1 MGSRLQNLKFRTLLS
16 KIIIPLVAI
25 CEQLPDNFWLIT
37 LLASRTAT
45 VWIDIGLHGNL
56 MSNLVHRVS
65 SNGFRETD
73 VKINEWA
80 RDWQCLWIWAEAT
93 DSLLSCT
100 SLQFQQNMWA
110 LLNALYTAHFEP
122 KMNVRIPNSQ
132 LLISKWWEWVSDFYL
147 ELENVTEQ
155 R

>member
-56 MSNLVHRVS
+56 MSNLM
-65 SNGFRETD
+65 NGLVTD
-73 VKINEWA
+73 NAYESEQK
-80 RDWQCLWIWAEAT
+80 
-93 DSLLSCT
+93 
-100 SLQFQQNMWA
+100 LQI
-110 LLNALYTAHFEP
+110 LCSHVRLYNFSRTC
-122 KMNVRIPNSQ
+122 
-132 LLISKWWEWVSDFYL
+132 
-147 ELENVTEQ
+147 ELC
-155 R
+155 